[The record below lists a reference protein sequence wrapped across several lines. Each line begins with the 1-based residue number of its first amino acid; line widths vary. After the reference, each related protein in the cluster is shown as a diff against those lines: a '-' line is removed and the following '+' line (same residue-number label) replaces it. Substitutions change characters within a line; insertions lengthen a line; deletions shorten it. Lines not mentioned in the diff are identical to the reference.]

1 MLRKFTL
8 NGKHACNTLSE
19 GSKKTDD
26 TECLGE
32 CEREC
37 VCVCVCVCRGRG
49 GGGKREKTNMGKCW
63 ELNLGEEFLVLF

>member
-8 NGKHACNTLSE
+8 NGKHVCNTLSE

-32 CEREC
+32 CES
-37 VCVCVCVCRGRG
+37 VCVCVCVQRQGVRRK
-49 GGGKREKTNMGKCW
+49 KRENKHGKM
-63 ELNLGEEFLVLF
+63 LGTEFR

>member
-26 TECLGE
+26 TVCLGE

-37 VCVCVCVCRGRG
+37 VCVCVCAEAG
-49 GGGKREKTNMGKCW
+49 
-63 ELNLGEEFLVLF
+63 GEEEKERKQTWENVGN